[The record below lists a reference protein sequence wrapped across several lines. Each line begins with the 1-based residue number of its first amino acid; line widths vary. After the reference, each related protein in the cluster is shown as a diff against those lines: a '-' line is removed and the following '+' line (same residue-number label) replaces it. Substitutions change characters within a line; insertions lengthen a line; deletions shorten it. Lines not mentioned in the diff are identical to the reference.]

1 MKRIFDILVSL
12 IALIMFFPLLLI
24 SLFLVWMQDFHSP
37 FYIAKRIGKD
47 GRPFNLMKIRS
58 MIINADQSGV
68 DSTSAD
74 DERITKIGK
83 FVRRYK
89 VDELPQLFNV
99 INGSM
104 SLVGPRPNV
113 DSDVK
118 LYTDQENKL
127 LSVQPGITDFSSII
141 FSDESDI
148 LHGSDNP
155 DLKYNQV
162 IRPWKSR
169 LGLFYIKKKSLY
181 VDLLIIIT
189 TVIAIINKPLATD
202 FVIRILRKL
211 HAKENLIDICKR
223 EKELTPY
230 PPPGS
235 NEIVND
241 RISR

>member
-1 MKRIFDILVSL
+1 MKRIFDLLVSL
-12 IALIMFFPLLLI
+12 IALIVFFPLLLI

-47 GRPFNLMKIRS
+47 GKPFNLIKIRS
-58 MIINADQSGV
+58 MIINADKSGV

-74 DERITKIGK
+74 DERITKIGN

-89 VDELPQLFNV
+89 IDELPQLFNV

-118 LYTDQENKL
+118 LYTDEENKL

-148 LHGSDNP
+148 LHGSFNP

-181 VDLLIIIT
+181 VDLFIIFT

-202 FVIRILRKL
+202 LVLRILRKL

-223 EKELTPY
+223 EKELVPY

-235 NEIVND
+235 NEIAND